1 MLEPGFEPRQS
12 GSSLGT
18 PNHYAKGKHSDKFFT
33 GSWFWVAPTPLR
45 AGFFIYISSNNTVVG
60 TPLGGCEDLTRG
72 KCLDLCLAPKM
83 HKYELFQ
90 HNEYFLVII
99 STKTNA
105 VFFQHYLWLII
116 STPHITINVNHLFC
130 KISIYKL
137 GTLAL
142 NLDLSTIPSK
152 KWLQMYY

>member
-18 PNHYAKGKHSDKFFT
+18 PNHYAKGKDSDMFFT
-33 GSWFWVAPTPLR
+33 SSCLWAPPSPLW

-72 KCLDLCLAPKM
+72 KCLELCLASMM

-99 STKTNA
+99 STNA
-105 VFFQHYLWLII
+105 VFFFQHYLWLIM
-116 STPHITINVNHLFC
+116 STRHITINVNHLFC

-137 GTLAL
+137 GTLLL

-152 KWLQMYY
+152 K